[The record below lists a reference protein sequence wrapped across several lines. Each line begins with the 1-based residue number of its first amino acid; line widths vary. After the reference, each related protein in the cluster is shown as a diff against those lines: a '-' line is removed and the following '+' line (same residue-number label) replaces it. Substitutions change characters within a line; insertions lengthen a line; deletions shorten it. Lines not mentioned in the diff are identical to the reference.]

1 MSVNYDK
8 LWKRLI
14 DEKMKR
20 TDLLKAA
27 NISTSV
33 LAKMGKN
40 EYVSLE
46 SIDKI
51 CKLLNCKIEDIVEIS
66 D

>member
-1 MSVNYDK
+1 M
-8 LWKRLI
+8 WKRLI

>member
-20 TDLLKAA
+20 TDLLKDA